1 MTDRARLSYLNDTLF
16 GPIAKTIECD
26 VLITPITPG
35 AFQVQVMSP
44 VPDDLHKAHSLT
56 IILSSG
62 GQRLNGRWL
71 TPADW
76 KMLIWSCRSI
86 HEKPS
91 PHLGL
96 GDP

>member
-62 GQRLNGRWL
+62 GQRLNGTVAHARRL
-71 TPADW
+71 ENAD
-76 KMLIWSCRSI
+76 LELQI
-86 HEKPS
+86 
-91 PHLGL
+91 
-96 GDP
+96 DT

>member
-1 MTDRARLSYLNDTLF
+1 MTDRARLIYLNDTLF

-56 IILSSG
+56 IILSTG
-62 GQRLNGRWL
+62 ERLNGTVAHARRL
-71 TPADW
+71 ENAD
-76 KMLIWSCRSI
+76 LELQI
-86 HEKPS
+86 
-91 PHLGL
+91 
-96 GDP
+96 DT